1 MNTPGSGS
9 AIAEGGAARPWLIG
23 LDVDGTILLQDETM
37 SPGVPEAVGRL
48 RDDGHVVTI
57 ATGRSWM
64 ATHRYLDALAI
75 APEFVVCSN
84 GAVTMRRVDGEWMRW
99 NVETF
104 DPHPVLTLLRERLPE
119 ARYMVELAS
128 GQRLYTAHLDDWTL
142 DGGRQVEFD
151 ELSAAPVSRVV
162 VVSPG
167 HDEED
172 FHRLV
177 ADAGLN
183 EVSYAIGWTAWLDI
197 APQGVDKGTAL
208 ERVRGEL
215 SVDGHRVFVAGDG
228 RNDIG
233 MFGWALRLG
242 GRAVAMG
249 QAPPEVREAAG
260 EVTADVA
267 DGGLALALDG
277 LRDDIR
283 TGSPEG
289 RPTTMAGGVA
299 GETG

>member
-1 MNTPGSGS
+1 MTG
-9 AIAEGGAARPWLIG
+9 PWLVG
-23 LDVDGTILLQDETM
+23 LDVDGTILRQDETM
-37 SPGVPEAVGRL
+37 SPGGPEAIARL
-48 RDDGHVVTI
+48 RDGGHVVTI

-64 ATHRYLDALAI
+64 ATRRYVEELGLTADY
-75 APEFVVCSN
+75 VVCSN
-84 GAVTMRRVDGEWMRW
+84 GAVTMRRSGDDWERW

-104 DPHPVLTLLRERLPE
+104 DPTPVLGLLRERLPE

-128 GQRLYTAHLDDWTL
+128 GQRLFTEQLDDWTL
-142 DGGRQVEFD
+142 DGGRQVDFD
-151 ELSAAPVSRVV
+151 ELGELPVSRIV

-167 HDEED
+167 HDEDD

-208 ERVRGEL
+208 EQVRTGLGLDEGRIL
-215 SVDGHRVFVAGDG
+215 VAGDG

-233 MFGWALRLG
+233 MFGWARALG

-249 QAPPEVREAAG
+249 QAPDVVKEAAG

-267 DGGLALALDG
+267 DGGLARALDT
-277 LRDDIR
+277 LPAPAQV
-283 TGSPEG
+283 S
-289 RPTTMAGGVA
+289 A
-299 GETG
+299 GE

>member
-1 MNTPGSGS
+1 MT
-9 AIAEGGAARPWLIG
+9 AAATDAPWLVG

-48 RDDGHVVTI
+48 RDAGHMVTI

-64 ATHRYLDALAI
+64 ATHRYLDALGI
-75 APEFVVCSN
+75 SPEFVVCSN
-84 GAVTMRRVDGEWMRW
+84 GAVTMRRVDGDWMRW
-99 NVETF
+99 HVETF
-104 DPHPVLTLLRERLPE
+104 DPHTVLGLLGDRLPE

-128 GQRLYTAHLDDWTL
+128 GQRLYTAQLDDWTL
-142 DGGRQVEFD
+142 DGGRQVTFE
-151 ELSAAPVSRVV
+151 ELGEQPVSRVV
-162 VVSPG
+162 VVAPG

-208 ERVRGEL
+208 ARVHAEL
-215 SVDGHRVFVAGDG
+215 GMEPGKVLVAGDG

-233 MFGWALRLG
+233 MFGWALRVG

-249 QAPPEVREAAG
+249 QAPAEVKDAAG
-260 EVTADVA
+260 EVTEDVI
-267 DGGLALALDG
+267 DGGLALALDT
-277 LRDDIR
+277 LLTEAPQVMTR
-283 TGSPEG
+283 E
-289 RPTTMAGGVA
+289 
-299 GETG
+299 

>member
-1 MNTPGSGS
+1 VTDPSTGSGTQ
-9 AIAEGGAARPWLIG
+9 WLVA

-37 SPGVPEAVGRL
+37 SPGVPEAVARL
-48 RDDGHVVTI
+48 RGAGHQVTI

-64 ATHRYLDALAI
+64 ATQRWVEELGL

-84 GAVTMRRVDGEWMRW
+84 GAVTMRLVQGEWVRW

-104 DPHPVLTLLRERLPE
+104 DPSPVLELLRDRLPD
-119 ARYMVELAS
+119 ARYMVELGS
-128 GQRLYTAHLDDWTL
+128 GQRLYTQQLDDWTL
-142 DGGRQVEFD
+142 DGGRQVTFD
-151 ELSAAPVSRVV
+151 ELADEPVSRIV

-197 APQGVDKGTAL
+197 APNGVDKGTAL
-208 ERVRGEL
+208 ERVRTELGLEGE
-215 SVDGHRVFVAGDG
+215 RVLVAGDG

-233 MFGWALRLG
+233 MFGWSRSLG

-249 QAPPEVREAAG
+249 QAPAEVKDAAG
-260 EVTADVA
+260 EVTDDVV
-267 DGGLALALDG
+267 DGGLARALDT
-277 LRDDIR
+277 LPAPAQV
-283 TGSPEG
+283 S
-289 RPTTMAGGVA
+289 A
-299 GETG
+299 GE

>member
-1 MNTPGSGS
+1 MTD
-9 AIAEGGAARPWLIG
+9 RWLVG
-23 LDVDGTILLQDETM
+23 LDVDGTILLQDESM
-37 SPGVPEAVGRL
+37 SPGVPEAVARL
-48 RDDGHVVTI
+48 RDGGHEVTI

-64 ATHRYLDALAI
+64 ATRRYVEELGLT
-75 APEFVVCSN
+75 PEFVVCSN
-84 GAVTMRRVDGEWMRW
+84 GAVTMRRVDGEWQRW

-104 DPHPVLTLLRERLPE
+104 DPSPVLLLLRDRLPE

-128 GQRLYTAHLDDWTL
+128 GKRLYTEHLDDWTL
-142 DGGRQVEFD
+142 DGGRQVDFD
-151 ELSAAPVSRVV
+151 ELSSEPVSRIV

-167 HDEED
+167 HDEDD

-208 ERVRGEL
+208 EQVRVEL
-215 SVDGHRVFVAGDG
+215 GLAADRVFVAGDG

-233 MFGWALRLG
+233 MFGWALSHG

-249 QAPPEVREAAG
+249 QAPAEVKDAAG
-260 EVTADVA
+260 ELTADVV
-267 DGGLALALDG
+267 DGGLARALDT
-277 LRDDIR
+277 LPALAQV
-283 TGSPEG
+283 SPG
-289 RPTTMAGGVA
+289 Q
-299 GETG
+299 

>member
-1 MNTPGSGS
+1 MT
-9 AIAEGGAARPWLIG
+9 APWLVG

-37 SPGVPEAVGRL
+37 SPGVVDAVARV
-48 RDDGHVVTI
+48 RDAGHVVTI
-57 ATGRSWM
+57 ATGRSWI
-64 ATHRYLDALAI
+64 ATQRYVEELGMTA
-75 APEFVVCSN
+75 EYVVCSN
-84 GAVTMRRVDGEWMRW
+84 GAVTMRRVGDEWERW

-104 DPHPVLTLLRERLPE
+104 DPTPVLDLLRDRLPE

-128 GQRLYTAHLDDWTL
+128 GQRLFTQQLDDWTL
-142 DGGRQVEFD
+142 DGGRQVSFEQLAD
-151 ELSAAPVSRVV
+151 EPVSRVV

-197 APQGVDKGTAL
+197 APNGVDKGTAL
-208 ERVRGEL
+208 ERVRAELGLEGE
-215 SVDGHRVFVAGDG
+215 RVLVAGDG

-233 MFGWALRLG
+233 MFGWARSLG

-249 QAPPEVREAAG
+249 QAPDEVKDAAT
-260 EVTADVA
+260 EVTLDVV
-267 DGGLALALDG
+267 DGGLARALDT
-277 LRDDIR
+277 LPAPAQVR
-283 TGSPEG
+283 
-289 RPTTMAGGVA
+289 A
-299 GETG
+299 GE